1 MRLALRRLRATP
13 LFTIAATLTLAIAI
27 GATASVFSVVDGVL
41 LKAFPY
47 RDPER
52 VLMVNERN
60 DGLHQPRATVA
71 AANYFVWAAQNRSFT
86 GLAATCCAE
95 LWSTV
100 IRARDAER
108 VQTLAV
114 TANYFQ
120 VLGVTPILGRALAA
134 DTSGPGEV
142 VISHAYWQRRFGGAP
157 SVIGQQLTLDNG
169 NDARQTPRHTYT
181 IVGVMPSGLP
191 GPADMWTLI
200 YFEPDE
206 NTDFGYRYLDVYGR
220 LTPGV
225 TLQGARQELATVAD
239 RLALDHPKDD
249 THWSIVATPLLD
261 AIFGPVRPALI
272 MLLAAAASVL
282 VIGAAN
288 LANLFLVRC
297 LAREREMAVRTALG
311 ATRGRLIGDLAHEAT
326 LLSLVAGALGIAV
339 AYGGVRALRAL
350 APATLPR
357 LAEVGI
363 DVRVVAFCALASIA
377 TVFVFGLFPAWHVS
391 RGSLAA
397 RLKEGGRG
405 TGSAQQHRLQNGLAV
420 LQISVA
426 LVLLTGAGLL
436 VAGFVHFQ
444 RVDPGFRPE
453 GVLTARVTLSRV
465 SYQDREKRH
474 QFFTDLV
481 ERLSARPE
489 IASASESGVLPAQSR
504 SQVSEPFTILGDPPP
519 DPQQAPTATVEGVNG
534 DYFRT
539 MGIKLLHGR
548 TFLPIDD
555 PRSRHVGIVNDVL
568 AQRYFAGRDPI
579 GRRVSWYS
587 DHDTLE
593 IVGVVASIKASGLA
607 ADATPGIYIS
617 VEQRSPLTSH
627 VEVRARG
634 NPKALARIVTAT
646 VASLDPSVPVSEVET
661 IDEIMMQ
668 SIGLTRF
675 SSFLASLFAVVALV
689 LGIVGIYSVL
699 AYIVSQRQREMA
711 VRLAL
716 GASHSRLVGGVI
728 RRALELTAVGIL
740 VGSSAAWM
748 LTRALSAL
756 FIGVSPHN
764 PLIFLGAATTFVIVA
779 LVAAIVP
786 SIRTT
791 RVSPVS
797 ALTA

>member
-1 MRLALRRLRATP
+1 
-13 LFTIAATLTLAIAI
+13 
-27 GATASVFSVVDGVL
+27 
-41 LKAFPY
+41 
-47 RDPER
+47 
-52 VLMVNERN
+52 
-60 DGLHQPRATVA
+60 
-71 AANYFVWAAQNRSFT
+71 
-86 GLAATCCAE
+86 
-95 LWSTV
+95 
-100 IRARDAER
+100 
-108 VQTLAV
+108 
-114 TANYFQ
+114 
-120 VLGVTPILGRALAA
+120 
-134 DTSGPGEV
+134 
-142 VISHAYWQRRFGGAP
+142 
-157 SVIGQQLTLDNG
+157 
-169 NDARQTPRHTYT
+169 
-181 IVGVMPSGLP
+181 
-191 GPADMWTLI
+191 
-200 YFEPDE
+200 
-206 NTDFGYRYLDVYGR
+206 
-220 LTPGV
+220 
-225 TLQGARQELATVAD
+225 
-239 RLALDHPKDD
+239 
-249 THWSIVATPLLD
+249 
-261 AIFGPVRPALI
+261 
-272 MLLAAAASVL
+272 VL

-297 LAREREMAVRTALG
+297 LARERELAVRTALG
-311 ATRGRLIGDLAHEAT
+311 ATRGRLIRDLANEAT
-326 LLSLVAGALGIAV
+326 LLSLVAGALGVAV

-405 TGSAQQHRLQNGLAV
+405 TGSAQQHRLQDGLAV
-420 LQISVA
+420 LQISIA

-444 RVDPGFRPE
+444 RMDPGFRPA

-474 QFFTDLV
+474 QFFTDLL
-481 ERLSARPE
+481 ERLAARPE
-489 IASASESGVLPAQSR
+489 IASASESGALPAQSR

-519 DPQQAPTATVEGVNG
+519 DPRQAPTATVEGVNG

-555 PRSRHVGIVNDVL
+555 SRSRHIGIVNDVL
-568 AQRYFAGRDPI
+568 VQRYFAGRDPI

-593 IVGVVASIKASGLA
+593 IVGVVASIKSSGLA
-607 ADATPGIYIS
+607 ADAAPGIYIS
-617 VEQRSPLTSH
+617 IEQRSPVTSH

-646 VASLDPSVPVSEVET
+646 VADLDPSVPVSDVET
-661 IDEIMMQ
+661 MDEIMMQ
-668 SIGLTRF
+668 SVGLTRF

-699 AYIVSQRQREMA
+699 AYIVGQRQREMA

-716 GASHSRLVGGVI
+716 GASYSRLVGGVV

-756 FIGVSPHN
+756 FLGVSPHN
-764 PLIFLGAATTFVIVA
+764 PLIFIGAALTFVVVA
-779 LVAAIVP
+779 LVAAIIP
-786 SIRTT
+786 SLRTT
-791 RVSPVS
+791 RVSPVA
-797 ALTA
+797 ALSS

>member
-1 MRLALRRLRATP
+1 
-13 LFTIAATLTLAIAI
+13 
-27 GATASVFSVVDGVL
+27 
-41 LKAFPY
+41 
-47 RDPER
+47 
-52 VLMVNERN
+52 
-60 DGLHQPRATVA
+60 
-71 AANYFVWAAQNRSFT
+71 
-86 GLAATCCAE
+86 
-95 LWSTV
+95 
-100 IRARDAER
+100 
-108 VQTLAV
+108 
-114 TANYFQ
+114 
-120 VLGVTPILGRALAA
+120 
-134 DTSGPGEV
+134 
-142 VISHAYWQRRFGGAP
+142 
-157 SVIGQQLTLDNG
+157 
-169 NDARQTPRHTYT
+169 
-181 IVGVMPSGLP
+181 
-191 GPADMWTLI
+191 
-200 YFEPDE
+200 
-206 NTDFGYRYLDVYGR
+206 
-220 LTPGV
+220 
-225 TLQGARQELATVAD
+225 
-239 RLALDHPKDD
+239 
-249 THWSIVATPLLD
+249 VATPLLD

-272 MLLAAAASVL
+272 MLLAAAACVL

-311 ATRGRLIGDLAHEAT
+311 ATRGRLIRDLAQEAT

-350 APATLPR
+350 APPTLPR
-357 LAEVGI
+357 LAQVGI

-377 TVFVFGLFPAWHVS
+377 TVFVFGLFPAWQVS

-420 LQISVA
+420 LQISIA

-436 VAGFVHFQ
+436 VAGFVHFE
-444 RVDPGFRPE
+444 RTDPGFRPE
-453 GVLTARVTLSRV
+453 GILTARVTLSRA
-465 SYQDREKRH
+465 SYQDRDKRH

-504 SQVSEPFTILGDPPP
+504 SMVSEPFTILGDPLP

-555 PRSRHVGIVNDVL
+555 PRSRHVGIVKEVL

-579 GRRVSWYS
+579 GLHVSWYS

-661 IDEIMMQ
+661 MDEIMMQ

-716 GASHSRLVGGVI
+716 GASHSRLVGGVV
-728 RRALELTAVGIL
+728 RRALELTAVGIV

-764 PLIFLGAATTFVIVA
+764 PLIFLGAALTFVVVA
-779 LVAAIVP
+779 FVAAIIP
-786 SIRTT
+786 SLRTT

>member
-1 MRLALRRLRATP
+1 MRHALRRLRATP
-13 LFTIAATLTLAIAI
+13 MFTIAATLTLAIAI

-47 RDPER
+47 RDPNR
-52 VLMVNERN
+52 VLMLNERN

-100 IRARDAER
+100 VRAHDAER
-108 VQTLAV
+108 VETLAV

-120 VLGVTPILGRALAA
+120 VLGVTPILGRTLAA
-134 DTSGPGEV
+134 DTSGPNEV

-157 SVIGQQLTLDNG
+157 SVIGQPLTLDNG
-169 NDARQTPRHTYT
+169 NDARKTPRHTYT
-181 IVGVMPSGLP
+181 IVGVMPAGLP
-191 GPADMWTLI
+191 VSADMWTLI

-220 LTPGV
+220 LAPGV
-225 TLQGARQELATVAD
+225 TLQGARAELATVAD

-272 MLLAAAASVL
+272 MLLAAAACVL

-311 ATRGRLIGDLAHEAT
+311 ATRGRLIRDLAQEAT

-350 APATLPR
+350 APPTLPR

-363 DVRVVAFCALASIA
+363 DVRVVAFCALASMA
-377 TVFVFGLFPAWHVS
+377 TVFVFGLFPAWQVS

-420 LQISVA
+420 LQISIA

-453 GVLTARVTLSRV
+453 GILTARVTLSRV
-465 SYQDREKRH
+465 SYQDRDKRH
-474 QFFTDLV
+474 QFFADLV

-489 IASASESGVLPAQSR
+489 IESASESGVLPAQSR

-519 DPQQAPTATVEGVNG
+519 DPRQAPTATVEGVNG

-579 GRRVSWYS
+579 GLRVSWYS

-661 IDEIMMQ
+661 MDEIMMQ

-689 LGIVGIYSVL
+689 LGVVGIYSVL

-716 GASHSRLVGGVI
+716 GASHSRLVGGVV
-728 RRALELTAVGIL
+728 RRALELTALGIL

-756 FIGVSPHN
+756 FLGVSPHD